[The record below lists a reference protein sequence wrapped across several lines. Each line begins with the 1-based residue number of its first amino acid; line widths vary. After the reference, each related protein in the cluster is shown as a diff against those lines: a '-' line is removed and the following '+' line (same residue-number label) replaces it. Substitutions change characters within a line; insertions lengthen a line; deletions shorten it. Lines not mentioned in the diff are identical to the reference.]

1 MFQGCVES
9 GRVPRSLIPSKP
21 AAAGSGGETQ
31 DGGIAE
37 VAMSKNRF
45 KFRVENGITLV
56 TLLIIFVAWFEVTR
70 RGVVPKIFIPSPYDV
85 WKGFEETIFQGYHGN
100 GLIYHCMVSLGRVLL
115 GWVTACVVAIPL
127 GLAMGLSSKIR
138 AVFDYLIE
146 FYRPLP
152 PLAYYTLLVLWFGI
166 GEFSKIL
173 LLFLA
178 AIPPLTIGAVEG
190 VKEVTPSVI
199 QAARSLGANS
209 RQVFFKIILPATTP
223 AIITAMRISLGFT
236 YTVLVAAEIVAATE
250 GIGWMDWDAS
260 KFMRSDI
267 IFVGIITMGITGIGL
282 DACLRFAARHLL
294 RWKRQ

>member
-1 MFQGCVES
+1 MS
-9 GRVPRSLIPSKP
+9 G
-21 AAAGSGGETQ
+21 T
-31 DGGIAE
+31 
-37 VAMSKNRF
+37 RF
-45 KFRVENGITLV
+45 KFRVENWITLA
-56 TLLIIFVAWFEVTR
+56 TLLILFLAWYEVTR

-85 WKGFEETIFQGYHGN
+85 WQGFEETIFQGYHGK
-100 GLIYHCMVSLGRVLL
+100 GLFYHCMVSLGRVLL
-115 GWVTACVVAIPL
+115 GWLAACLVAIPL
-127 GLAMGLSSKIR
+127 GLAMGLSSKVR

-190 VKEVTPSVI
+190 VKEVSPSVI
-199 QAARSLGANS
+199 QAARSLGADS

-223 AIITAMRISLGFT
+223 AIITSMRISLGFT

-250 GIGWMDWDAS
+250 GIG
-260 KFMRSDI
+260 
-267 IFVGIITMGITGIGL
+267 
-282 DACLRFAARHLL
+282 
-294 RWKRQ
+294 

>member
-1 MFQGCVES
+1 
-9 GRVPRSLIPSKP
+9 
-21 AAAGSGGETQ
+21 
-31 DGGIAE
+31 
-37 VAMSKNRF
+37 
-45 KFRVENGITLV
+45 
-56 TLLIIFVAWFEVTR
+56 
-70 RGVVPKIFIPSPYDV
+70 
-85 WKGFEETIFQGYHGN
+85 
-100 GLIYHCMVSLGRVLL
+100 MVSLGRVLL
-115 GWVTACVVAIPL
+115 GWLAACLVAIPL
-127 GLAMGLSSKIR
+127 GLAMGLSSKVR

-190 VKEVTPSVI
+190 VKEVSPSVI
-199 QAARSLGANS
+199 QAARSLGADS

-223 AIITAMRISLGFT
+223 AIITSMRISLGFT

-250 GIGWMDWDAS
+250 GIGWMVWDAS

-267 IFVGIITMGITGIGL
+267 IFVGIITMGVTGIGL

>member
-1 MFQGCVES
+1 MRAMPFKLKVET
-9 GRVPRSLIPSKP
+9 LI
-21 AAAGSGGETQ
+21 T
-31 DGGIAE
+31 I
-37 VAMSKNRF
+37 
-45 KFRVENGITLV
+45 V
-56 TLLIIFVAWFEVTR
+56 TLLIIFLVWYEVTR
-70 RGVVPKIFIPSPYDV
+70 RGVVPKIFIPSPADV
-85 WKGFEETIFQGYHGN
+85 WNGFQETILRGYHGKS
-100 GLIYHCMVSLGRVLL
+100 LVYHCLVSLARVLL
-115 GWVTACVVAIPL
+115 GWVAACVVAIPL

-138 AVFDYLIE
+138 AVFDYIIE

-166 GEFSKIL
+166 GEFSKVL

-190 VKEVTPSVI
+190 VKDVPTSVI

-223 AIITAMRISLGFT
+223 AIITSMRISLGFT

-250 GIGWMDWDAS
+250 GIGWMVWDAS

-267 IFVGIITMGITGIGL
+267 IFVGIITMGVTGIAL
-282 DACLRFAARHLL
+282 DACLRFLARHLL
-294 RWKRQ
+294 RWKR

>member
-1 MFQGCVES
+1 M
-9 GRVPRSLIPSKP
+9 
-21 AAAGSGGETQ
+21 
-31 DGGIAE
+31 
-37 VAMSKNRF
+37 
-45 KFRVENGITLV
+45 
-56 TLLIIFVAWFEVTR
+56 
-70 RGVVPKIFIPSPYDV
+70 
-85 WKGFEETIFQGYHGN
+85 
-100 GLIYHCMVSLGRVLL
+100 
-115 GWVTACVVAIPL
+115 
-127 GLAMGLSSKIR
+127 
-138 AVFDYLIE
+138 
-146 FYRPLP
+146 
-152 PLAYYTLLVLWFGI
+152 
-166 GEFSKIL
+166 
-173 LLFLA
+173 
-178 AIPPLTIGAVEG
+178 EG

-250 GIGWMDWDAS
+250 GIGWMVWDAS

>member
-1 MFQGCVES
+1 MVIF
-9 GRVPRSLIPSKP
+9 
-21 AAAGSGGETQ
+21 AAMLLLGAVIGFVGAGGAG
-31 DGGIAE
+31 
-37 VAMSKNRF
+37 VM
-45 KFRVENGITLV
+45 ITLLTV
-56 TLLIIFVAWFEVTR
+56 GFNVPIHTALGTSLAAMAFTTLSGSYSHFREGNVLR
-70 RGVVPKIFIPSPYDV
+70 R
-85 WKGFEETIFQGYHGN
+85 
-100 GLIYHCMVSLGRVLL
+100 
-115 GWVTACVVAIPL
+115 L
-127 GLAMGLSSKIR
+127 GLAMGLSSKVR

-190 VKEVTPSVI
+190 VKEVSPSVI
-199 QAARSLGANS
+199 QAARSLGADS

-223 AIITAMRISLGFT
+223 AIITSMRISLGFT

-250 GIGWMDWDAS
+250 GIGWMVWEAS
-260 KFMRSDI
+260 KVMRSDI
-267 IFVGIITMGITGIGL
+267 IFVGIITMGVTGIGL

>member
-1 MFQGCVES
+1 
-9 GRVPRSLIPSKP
+9 
-21 AAAGSGGETQ
+21 
-31 DGGIAE
+31 
-37 VAMSKNRF
+37 MSTTRF
-45 KFRVENGITLV
+45 KFKVETLITIV
-56 TLLIIFVAWFEVTR
+56 TLLIIFFVWFEVTR
-70 RGVVPKIFIPSPYDV
+70 RGVVPKIFIPSPADV
-85 WKGFEETIFQGYHGN
+85 WNGFQETILRGYHGKS
-100 GLIYHCMVSLGRVLL
+100 LVYHCLVSLARVLL
-115 GWVTACVVAIPL
+115 GWVAACIVAIPL

-138 AVFDYLIE
+138 AVFDYIIE

-166 GEFSKIL
+166 GEFSKVL

-190 VKEVTPSVI
+190 VKDVPTSVI

-223 AIITAMRISLGFT
+223 AIITSMRISLGFT

-250 GIGWMDWDAS
+250 GIGWMVWDAS

-267 IFVGIITMGITGIGL
+267 IFVGIITMGVTGIAL
-282 DACLRFAARHLL
+282 DACLRFLARHLL
-294 RWKRQ
+294 RWKR

>member
-1 MFQGCVES
+1 
-9 GRVPRSLIPSKP
+9 
-21 AAAGSGGETQ
+21 
-31 DGGIAE
+31 
-37 VAMSKNRF
+37 MSTTRF
-45 KFRVENGITLV
+45 KFKVETLITIV
-56 TLLIIFVAWFEVTR
+56 TLLIIFFVWFEVTR
-70 RGVVPKIFIPSPYDV
+70 RGVVPKIFIPSPGDV
-85 WKGFEETIFQGYHGN
+85 WNGFQETILRGYHGKS
-100 GLIYHCMVSLGRVLL
+100 LVYHCLVSLARVLL
-115 GWVTACVVAIPL
+115 GWVAACIVAIPL

-138 AVFDYLIE
+138 AVFDYIIE

-166 GEFSKIL
+166 GEFSKVL

-190 VKEVTPSVI
+190 VKDVPTSVI

-223 AIITAMRISLGFT
+223 AIITSMRISLGFT

-250 GIGWMDWDAS
+250 GIGWMVWDAS

-267 IFVGIITMGITGIGL
+267 IFVGIITMGVTGIAL
-282 DACLRFAARHLL
+282 DACLRFLARHLL
-294 RWKRQ
+294 RWKR

>member
-1 MFQGCVES
+1 MS
-9 GRVPRSLIPSKP
+9 G
-21 AAAGSGGETQ
+21 T
-31 DGGIAE
+31 
-37 VAMSKNRF
+37 RF
-45 KFRVENGITLV
+45 KFRVENWITLA
-56 TLLIIFVAWFEVTR
+56 TLLIIFLAWYEVTR

-85 WKGFEETIFQGYHGN
+85 WQGFEETIFQGYHGR
-100 GLIYHCMVSLGRVLL
+100 GLFYHCMVSLGRVLL
-115 GWVTACVVAIPL
+115 GWLAACVVAIPL
-127 GLAMGLSSKIR
+127 GLAMGLSSKVR
-138 AVFDYLIE
+138 AVFEYLIE

-190 VKEVTPSVI
+190 VKEVSPSVI
-199 QAARSLGANS
+199 QAARSLGADS
-209 RQVFFKIILPATTP
+209 RQVFCRIILPATTP
-223 AIITAMRISLGFT
+223 AIITSMRISLGFT

-250 GIGWMDWDAS
+250 GIGWMVWDAS

-267 IFVGIITMGITGIGL
+267 IFVGIITMGVTGIGL
-282 DACLRFAARHLL
+282 DACLRFAAKHLL

>member
-1 MFQGCVES
+1 
-9 GRVPRSLIPSKP
+9 
-21 AAAGSGGETQ
+21 
-31 DGGIAE
+31 
-37 VAMSKNRF
+37 MSTTRF
-45 KFRVENGITLV
+45 KFKVETLITIV
-56 TLLIIFVAWFEVTR
+56 TLLIIFFVWFEVTR
-70 RGVVPKIFIPSPYDV
+70 RGVVPKIFIPSPADV
-85 WKGFEETIFQGYHGN
+85 WNGFQETILRGYHGKS
-100 GLIYHCMVSLGRVLL
+100 LVYHCLVSLARVLL
-115 GWVTACVVAIPL
+115 GWVAACIVAIPL

-138 AVFDYLIE
+138 AIFDYIIE

-166 GEFSKIL
+166 GEFSKVL

-190 VKEVTPSVI
+190 VKDVPTSVI

-223 AIITAMRISLGFT
+223 AIITSMRISLGFT

-250 GIGWMDWDAS
+250 GIGWMVWDAS

-267 IFVGIITMGITGIGL
+267 IFVGIITMGVTGIAL
-282 DACLRFAARHLL
+282 DACLRFLARHLL
-294 RWKRQ
+294 RWKR